1 MKKIFLIGLG
11 ATAMLASCSNDETV
25 EMAQNTKTIGFSSFI
40 DKSTRA
46 TDTDI
51 TNLGAIEVYGW
62 RGNDQIFDAQSVTVE
77 GDGSGTY
84 SPLQYWEAN
93 KTYSFEAI
101 APKNGEKG
109 VTFAA
114 AKTGGTITFENDAET
129 DLLYAGVVEKTTK
142 NIETESDVE
151 KVHFTF
157 GHLLSRV
164 KFTFKN
170 GFPENAAAKI
180 TVTGVK
186 ITNAYK
192 NGTITPAVTN
202 AAWDVANSTTFA
214 VSFASETV
222 KDLVAG
228 TGSES
233 TDHMYLIPANSP
245 SYTVEFTVTLDQNG
259 VTSTYS
265 HTTTITTSMAKG
277 NSYNFI
283 ATLDNTNVDPE
294 NTMYPIEFEA
304 EVSPWNNQPDVDLD
318 L

>member
-1 MKKIFLIGLG
+1 MLI
-11 ATAMLASCSNDETV
+11 
-25 EMAQNTKTIGFSSFI
+25 K
-40 DKSTRA
+40 
-46 TDTDI
+46 
-51 TNLGAIEVYGW
+51 
-62 RGNDQIFDAQSVTVE
+62 
-77 GDGSGTY
+77 
-84 SPLQYWEAN
+84 
-93 KTYSFEAI
+93 
-101 APKNGEKG
+101 
-109 VTFAA
+109 
-114 AKTGGTITFENDAET
+114 
-129 DLLYAGVVEKTTK
+129 
-142 NIETESDVE
+142 
-151 KVHFTF
+151 
-157 GHLLSRV
+157 
-164 KFTFKN
+164 
-170 GFPENAAAKI
+170 
-180 TVTGVK
+180 
-186 ITNAYK
+186 
-192 NGTITPAVTN
+192 PAVTN

-304 EVSPWNNQPDVDLD
+304 EVSHWNNQPDVDLD